1 MKTKIEDEKQERQ
14 VLYGHA
20 IQRRKGLVRESTGR
34 SATGNPTRNQSRSM
48 QRTEAPNDQVV
59 EVKGDRVITAIVA
72 FVLGHHELNHIL
84 ASRTAGS

>member
-1 MKTKIEDEKQERQ
+1 
-14 VLYGHA
+14 
-20 IQRRKGLVRESTGR
+20 
-34 SATGNPTRNQSRSM
+34 M

>member
-1 MKTKIEDEKQERQ
+1 MKTKIQGEKKERQ
-14 VLYGHA
+14 GLYGHA
-20 IQRRKGLVRESTGR
+20 IQRRKGLVRESTR
-34 SATGNPTRNQSRSM
+34 RPATGNPTRNQWRSI

-59 EVKGDRVITAIVA
+59 EVKGGRVITAIVA